1 MENQFGICA
10 PADYHRR
17 MILRCFLLLLS
28 CLSLAGCQGLAYY
41 GQAAQGQFALM
52 AKRQDISALLAAEH
66 TDPVLR
72 ERLLRVQRIRAFAE
86 RELALPVR
94 GQYDRYVALGR
105 DYPVWSVMATP
116 PLSLRAHRWCYP
128 FVGCLAYR
136 GYFREADAQKEAA
149 RRAAAGDDVYVS
161 GIPAYST
168 LGWFSDPV
176 LSSFVHWPEP
186 ELAELIFHELA
197 HQKLFVP
204 GDTVFNE
211 SFAVVVAEAGLARYE
226 ARYGLDLAS
235 WRTARA
241 RRADFVALVMA
252 HRTQLQARF
261 KAAATDDERRAART
275 EVYAALRAA
284 HAAQKEAWG
293 GYSGYDAWF
302 AELNNARLN
311 AVGSYYEL
319 VPALRQLL
327 AQGGDDLPTFYR
339 ACRALARLSYRER
352 QARLDALLATEP

>member
-1 MENQFGICA
+1 M
-10 PADYHRR
+10 
-17 MILRCFLLLLS
+17 MLRPLLLMLV
-28 CLSLAGCQGLAYY
+28 LMPLAGCQGLAYY

-52 AKRQDISALLAAEH
+52 AKRQDIDTLLAAEG

-72 ERLLRVQRIRAFAE
+72 ARLAGVQRIRAFAA
-86 RELALPVR
+86 RELALPVH

-116 PLSLRAHRWCYP
+116 ALSLRAHRWCYP

-136 GYFREADAQKEAA
+136 GYFREAGAQKEAA

-176 LSSFVHWPEP
+176 LSSFLHWPEP
-186 ELAELIFHELA
+186 ELAELLFHELA

-226 ARYGLDLAS
+226 ALYGLDLAPL
-235 WRTARA
+235 RAARA

-252 HRTQLQARF
+252 HRAQLQARF
-261 KAAATDDERRAART
+261 KAAATDDERRAARAD
-275 EVYAALRAA
+275 VYAALRAA

-311 AVGSYYEL
+311 AVGSYYER
-319 VPALRQLL
+319 VPALRRLL